1 MKQFF
6 YVLNLSVKIL
16 TLSEP
21 IYNEID
27 YLKTVKL
34 NGLSV
39 NKRKIEFFDYFIG
52 VLCF

>member
-21 IYNEID
+21 IYNVID
-27 YLKTVKL
+27 YLPTVMLKSL
-34 NGLSV
+34 V
-39 NKRKIEFFDYFIG
+39 EQQKKIKFSDYWFG
-52 VLCF
+52 